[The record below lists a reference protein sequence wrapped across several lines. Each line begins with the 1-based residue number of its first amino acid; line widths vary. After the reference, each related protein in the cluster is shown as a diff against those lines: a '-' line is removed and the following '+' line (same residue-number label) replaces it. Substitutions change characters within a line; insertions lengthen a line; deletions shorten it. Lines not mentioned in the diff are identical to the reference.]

1 MMVNRMEAR
10 HQMRLDQMLV
20 DRGLAV
26 SRSRARDLILR
37 RFVRVDGVVCDK
49 PARDVTAKAAIL
61 VAADAPQFVS
71 RAAEKLLHALDHF
84 AFETSGLVAL
94 DIGASTGGFTEV
106 LLQRGAARVYA
117 VDVGT
122 GQLHASLRA
131 DKRVVVLEQLDSRGL
146 TTEHIPE
153 AVGAIVADVSF
164 ISLSKALAVPLTL
177 AAPGSWLVALIKPQF
192 EAGPDAV
199 GKGGIVR
206 DAGARAAAVR
216 DVEQWLAAQQ
226 GWRVLGVIESP
237 ILGGSGNTEFLIGVR
252 RDG

>member
-1 MMVNRMEAR
+1 MMVNRVEAR
-10 HQMRLDQMLV
+10 HRMRLDQMLV
-20 DRGLAV
+20 DLGLAV
-26 SRSRARDLILR
+26 SRSRARDLVQR
-37 RFVRVDGVVCDK
+37 GFVRVDGVVCDK
-49 PARDVTAKAAIL
+49 PARDVTATAAIL
-61 VAADAPQFVS
+61 IAEDAPHYVS

-84 AFETSGLVAL
+84 AFDVTSRVAL
-94 DIGASTGGFTEV
+94 DVGASTGGFTEV

-131 DKRVVVLEQLDSRGL
+131 ASRVVVLEQHDARGL
-146 TTEHIPE
+146 TMEHIPE
-153 AVGAIVADVSF
+153 KVAAIVADVSF
-164 ISLSKALAVPLTL
+164 IGLAKALARPLTF
-177 AAPGSWLVALIKPQF
+177 AAPGAWLVALIKPQF

-206 DAGARAAAVR
+206 DAGVRAAAVR

-226 GWRVLGVIESP
+226 GWSVLGVIASP
-237 ILGGSGNTEFLIGVR
+237 ILGGSGNTEFLLGAR